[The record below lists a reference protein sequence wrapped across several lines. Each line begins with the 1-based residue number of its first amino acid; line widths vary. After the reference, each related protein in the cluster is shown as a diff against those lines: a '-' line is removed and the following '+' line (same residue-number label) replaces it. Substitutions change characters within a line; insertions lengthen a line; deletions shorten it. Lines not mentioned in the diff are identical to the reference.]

1 MKKQKITVHN
11 MGDQDA
17 TVDMVLNLA
26 ELGFTIKCAM
36 LEHASVLECER
47 EFAEYEPAEEEPVI
61 H

>member
-47 EFAEYEPAEEEPVI
+47 EFAEFESQQEETI